1 MSISRPRPQRGD
13 FPPGTRQY
21 GSSELG
27 APLLWFPAPQA
38 DSRSGLIIA
47 GTHGDENSSIVTL
60 SCALAHPETRAAPP
74 PRGADGQS

>member
-27 APLLWFPAPQA
+27 APLL
-38 DSRSGLIIA
+38 
-47 GTHGDENSSIVTL
+47 
-60 SCALAHPETRAAPP
+60 
-74 PRGADGQS
+74 

>member
-27 APLLWFPAPQA
+27 
-38 DSRSGLIIA
+38 
-47 GTHGDENSSIVTL
+47 
-60 SCALAHPETRAAPP
+60 
-74 PRGADGQS
+74 

>member
-27 APLLWFPAPQA
+27 APLLWFPRRRPTAV
-38 DSRSGLIIA
+38 A
-47 GTHGDENSSIVTL
+47 G
-60 SCALAHPETRAAPP
+60 
-74 PRGADGQS
+74 